1 MVFQE
6 TNDRDVDWNGSSGWR
21 QVNKYETCMECL
33 QRMSIRSRIST
44 RYDGVIFCKSR
55 DWV

>member
-21 QVNKYETCMECL
+21 QVNKYETHMECL